1 MIKGNMDSLMSS
13 LDHFRIDS
21 SLSEE
26 RRDAHD
32 YTERFLNH
40 TGFGLLSKDEQIGY
54 IRSLPVSEFNS
65 LVTRLNGMLRQMP
78 IKKRGNDYMT
88 GLRITSAED
97 PFNIIVDYIPPKN
110 GWQLLDDFFVDMQTQ
125 INDEN
130 LVKYA
135 TKLRYAIAF
144 AHVFSDAN
152 GRTSRYSQRLLS
164 EGRIDIND
172 AYSISRKRNGPSEV
186 NKLANLEILRE
197 ELPERFKVGL
207 IDLKSPENL
216 RYFCYALS
224 SMESDFG
231 FASPLRVLALIKT
244 NPDIDP
250 YKLLTGN
257 EVYNNT
263 QGNSSKRKIYDSFYS
278 RLQDSLFWKVQEL
291 IDRETTF
298 GEIDKTFRDRV
309 KSFSNKSSL

>member
-1 MIKGNMDSLMSS
+1 MIKENMDSLMSS

-32 YTERFLNH
+32 YAERFLGH
-40 TGFGLLSKDEQIGY
+40 TGFSSLSKDERIGY
-54 IRSLPVSEFNS
+54 VRSLPVSEFNS
-65 LVTRLNGMLRQMP
+65 LVTRLNGMLRQMS

-110 GWQLLDDFFVDMQTQ
+110 GWQLLNDFFVDMQTQ
-125 INDEN
+125 ISDEK
-130 LVKYA
+130 LEKYA

-144 AHVFSDAN
+144 AHVFADAN

-164 EGRIDIND
+164 EGRIDISD

-197 ELPERFKVGL
+197 ELPESFKVGL
-207 IDLKSPENL
+207 IKLDSPENL
-216 RYFCYALS
+216 RYFCYAIS
-224 SMESDFG
+224 SMETDFG
-231 FASPLRVLALIKT
+231 FATPLRVLALVKT
-244 NPDIDP
+244 NPDIKP
-250 YKLLTGN
+250 YKVLTGN
-257 EVYNNT
+257 EVYNST
-263 QGNSSKRKIYDSFYS
+263 QGNPAKRKIYDNFYS
-278 RLQDSLFWKVQEL
+278 GLQDKLFWKVQDL
-291 IDRETTF
+291 IDRETNM
-298 GEIDKTFRDRV
+298 GKIDSTFREKV
-309 KSFSNKSSL
+309 KSFSN